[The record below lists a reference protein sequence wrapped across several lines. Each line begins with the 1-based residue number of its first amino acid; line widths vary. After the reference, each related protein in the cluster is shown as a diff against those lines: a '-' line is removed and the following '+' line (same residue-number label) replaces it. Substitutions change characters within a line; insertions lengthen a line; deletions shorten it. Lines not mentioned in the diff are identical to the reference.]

1 MYQAFYIPNQDRPN
15 MTVLVNAHVNKVI
28 PASDSGSEFVAESVE
43 FKQDGQVYVAKA
55 KKEVILSTG

>member
-1 MYQAFYIPNQDRPN
+1 